1 MKIVNKYL
9 CKNFLGPFFLT
20 FFVALFV
27 LLMQFVWKWVDE
39 LVGKGL
45 ELTVMLKLLFY
56 AAISLASMAFPLAVM
71 LASLMTFGNMGE
83 RYEIVALKSA
93 GISTRKMMTPLA
105 CLTVI
110 ITIVSFL
117 FSDQVIPRATLKLR
131 MLLYDIQEQKPALN
145 IEEGVFY
152 DGFDNYSIMIGK
164 KMPDGETVKDI
175 LIYDHSRRQ
184 GNTCVTYA
192 ESGKMTITPDKHY
205 LIFVLNNGSYWD
217 ETSSMGVSRGK
228 RVQMPLMRASFDK
241 QYKRFDMSDFS
252 LNQADAQLFEGHS
265 SSMTNKQL
273 SEEIDTM
280 KKQIREIE
288 ENTANVFFSNLYFYN
303 NFVRGNE
310 QFATQEV
317 SCPLD
322 ISELSPDL
330 RSRVLNHAENSS
342 RSFIYSMQFNYTDA
356 SYRTSYMWNFQI
368 ELQRKYRLA
377 VACLLFFFIGAPLGS
392 IIRKGGIAVPLVL
405 TVLFFVIYFALSVIG
420 EKIAKGSTMPV
431 WFGTWLSSF
440 ILLPLCVFLTYHA
453 TMDTAVLSPDTYAKW
468 MDKIKN
474 IKLKNIKL
482 FSKKRHE
489 DSSTLS

>member
-1 MKIVNKYL
+1 MKIINKYL
-9 CKNFLGPFFLT
+9 CKNFLGPFVLT

-45 ELTVMLKLLFY
+45 EVSVMMKLLFY
-56 AAISLASMAFPLAVM
+56 AAISLSSMAFPLAVM

-93 GISTRKMMTPLA
+93 GVSTRKMMTPLA
-105 CLTVI
+105 FLTVL
-110 ITIVSFL
+110 ITIISFL

-152 DGFDNYSIMIGK
+152 DGFDNYSILVGK

-184 GNTCVTYA
+184 GNTSVTYA
-192 ESGKMTITPDKHY
+192 ETGTMTVTPDKHY
-205 LIFVLNNGSYWD
+205 LLFTLRNGSFWD
-217 ETSSMGVSRGK
+217 ETSSMGINRGK
-228 RVQMPLMRASFDK
+228 PSRLPLMRASFDK

-252 LNQADAQLFEGHS
+252 LGQADAELFQGHS
-265 SSMTNKQL
+265 SAMTNKQL
-273 SEEIDTM
+273 SEEIDSM
-280 KKQIREIE
+280 KVQIRNIE
-288 ENTANVFFSNLYFYN
+288 ENTANVFFNNLYYYN
-303 NFVRGNE
+303 SFVRTDE
-310 QFATQEV
+310 KFKT
-317 SCPLD
+317 LD
-322 ISELSPDL
+322 SSRTLDLAAMSPDL

-342 RSFIYSMQFNYTDA
+342 RAFIYNMQFNYVDA
-356 SYRTSYMWNFQI
+356 NYRTTNMWSYQI

-392 IIRKGGIAVPLVL
+392 IIRKGGIAIPLVF

-420 EKIAKGSTMPV
+420 EKIAKGSVMPV
-431 WFGTWLSSF
+431 WFGTWMSSF

-468 MDKIKN
+468 MDK
-474 IKLKNIKL
+474 LKHFKP
-482 FSKKRHE
+482 FSKKRDE
-489 DSSTLS
+489 NTATVS

>member
-1 MKIVNKYL
+1 
-9 CKNFLGPFFLT
+9 
-20 FFVALFV
+20 
-27 LLMQFVWKWVDE
+27 
-39 LVGKGL
+39 
-45 ELTVMLKLLFY
+45 
-56 AAISLASMAFPLAVM
+56 
-71 LASLMTFGNMGE
+71 
-83 RYEIVALKSA
+83 
-93 GISTRKMMTPLA
+93 
-105 CLTVI
+105 
-110 ITIVSFL
+110 
-117 FSDQVIPRATLKLR
+117 
-131 MLLYDIQEQKPALN
+131 
-145 IEEGVFY
+145 
-152 DGFDNYSIMIGK
+152 
-164 KMPDGETVKDI
+164 
-175 LIYDHSRRQ
+175 
-184 GNTCVTYA
+184 
-192 ESGKMTITPDKHY
+192 
-205 LIFVLNNGSYWD
+205 
-217 ETSSMGVSRGK
+217 
-228 RVQMPLMRASFDK
+228 
-241 QYKRFDMSDFS
+241 
-252 LNQADAQLFEGHS
+252 
-265 SSMTNKQL
+265 MTNKQL

>member
-1 MKIVNKYL
+1 MKIINKYL
-9 CKNFLGPFFLT
+9 CKNFLGPFVLT

-45 ELTVMLKLLFY
+45 EVSVMMKLLFY
-56 AAISLASMAFPLAVM
+56 AAISLSSMAFPLAVM

-93 GISTRKMMTPLA
+93 GVSTRKMMTPLA
-105 CLTVI
+105 FLTVL
-110 ITIVSFL
+110 ITIISFV

-152 DGFDNYSIMIGK
+152 DGFDNYSILVGK
-164 KMPDGETVKDI
+164 KMPDGETVKEI

-184 GNTCVTYA
+184 GNTSVTYA
-192 ESGKMTITPDKHY
+192 ETGTMTVTPDKHY
-205 LIFVLNNGSYWD
+205 LLFTLRNGSFWD
-217 ETSSMGVSRGK
+217 ETSSMGISRGK
-228 RVQMPLMRASFDK
+228 PSRLPLMRASFDK

-252 LNQADAQLFEGHS
+252 LGQADAELFQGHS
-265 SSMTNKQL
+265 SAMTNKQL
-273 SEEIDTM
+273 SEEIDSM
-280 KKQIREIE
+280 KVQIRNIE
-288 ENTANVFFSNLYFYN
+288 ENTANVFFNNLYYYN
-303 NFVRGNE
+303 SFVRTDE
-310 QFATQEV
+310 KFKTLDSSRTLDLATM
-317 SCPLD
+317 
-322 ISELSPDL
+322 SPDL

-342 RSFIYSMQFNYTDA
+342 RAFIYNMQFNYVDA
-356 SYRTSYMWNFQI
+356 NYRTTNMWSYQI

-392 IIRKGGIAVPLVL
+392 IIRKGGIAIPLVF

-420 EKIAKGSTMPV
+420 EKIAKGSVMPV
-431 WFGTWLSSF
+431 WFGTWMSSF

-468 MDKIKN
+468 MDK
-474 IKLKNIKL
+474 LKHVKP
-482 FSKKRHE
+482 FSKKRDE
-489 DSSTLS
+489 NTATVS

>member
-9 CKNFLGPFFLT
+9 CKNFLGPFVLT

-45 ELTVMLKLLFY
+45 EVSVMLKLLFY
-56 AAISLASMAFPLAVM
+56 AAVSLSSMAFPLAVM

-93 GISTRKMMTPLA
+93 GISTRRMMTPLA
-105 CLTVI
+105 ILTVF
-110 ITIVSFL
+110 ITILSF
-117 FSDQVIPRATLKLR
+117 FVSDQVIPRATLKLR
-131 MLLYDIQEQKPALN
+131 MLLFDIQEQKPALN

-152 DGFDNYSIMIGK
+152 NGFDNYSILVGK
-164 KMPDGETVKDI
+164 KMPDGETVKEI

-184 GNTCVTYA
+184 GNTSVTYA
-192 ESGKMTITPDKHY
+192 ESGTMSVTADKHY
-205 LIFVLNNGSYWD
+205 LLFTLRNGSFWD
-217 ETSSMGVSRGK
+217 ETSSMGVSHGK
-228 RVQMPLMRASFDK
+228 PNKLPLMRASFDK

-252 LNQADAQLFEGHS
+252 LGKTDAELFEGHS
-265 SSMTNKQL
+265 SAMTNKQL
-273 SEEIDTM
+273 SEEIDSM
-280 KKQIREIE
+280 KVQIRNIE
-288 ENTANVFFSNLYFYN
+288 ENTANVFFNNLYYYN
-303 NFVRGNE
+303 NFVRNDE
-310 QFATQEV
+310 RFKTQEA
-317 SCPLD
+317 SR
-322 ISELSPDL
+322 SPDFASL
-330 RSRVLNHAENSS
+330 PPEMQNRILNHAENAS
-342 RSFIYSMQFNYTDA
+342 RSSIYSMQFNYTDA
-356 SYRTSYMWNFQI
+356 AYRTSHMWSYQI

-468 MDKIKN
+468 ME
-474 IKLKNIKL
+474 KLKNIKP
-482 FSKKRHE
+482 FTKKRHE
-489 DSSTLS
+489 NSTTVS

>member
-1 MKIVNKYL
+1 MKIINKYL
-9 CKNFLGPFFLT
+9 CKNFLGPFVLT
-20 FFVALFV
+20 FFVAHFV

-45 ELTVMLKLLFY
+45 EVSVMMKLLFY
-56 AAISLASMAFPLAVM
+56 AAISLSSMAFPLAVM

-93 GISTRKMMTPLA
+93 GVSTRKMMTPLA
-105 CLTVI
+105 FLTVL
-110 ITIVSFL
+110 ITIISFV

-152 DGFDNYSIMIGK
+152 DGFDNYSILVGK

-184 GNTCVTYA
+184 GNTSVTYA
-192 ESGKMTITPDKHY
+192 ETGTMTVTPDKHY
-205 LIFVLNNGSYWD
+205 LLFTLRNGSFWD
-217 ETSSMGVSRGK
+217 ETSSMGINRGK
-228 RVQMPLMRASFDK
+228 PSRLPLMRASFDK

-252 LNQADAQLFEGHS
+252 LGQADAELFQGHS
-265 SSMTNKQL
+265 SAMTNKQL
-273 SEEIDTM
+273 SEEIDSM
-280 KKQIREIE
+280 KVQIRNIE
-288 ENTANVFFSNLYFYN
+288 ENTANVFFNNLYYYN
-303 NFVRGNE
+303 SFVRTDE
-310 QFATQEV
+310 KFKT
-317 SCPLD
+317 LD
-322 ISELSPDL
+322 SSRTLDLAAMSPDL

-342 RSFIYSMQFNYTDA
+342 RAFIYNMQFNYVDA
-356 SYRTSYMWNFQI
+356 NYRTTNMWSYQI

-392 IIRKGGIAVPLVL
+392 IIRKGGIAIPLVF

-420 EKIAKGSTMPV
+420 EKIAKGSVMPV
-431 WFGTWLSSF
+431 WFGTWMSSF

-468 MDKIKN
+468 MDK
-474 IKLKNIKL
+474 LKHFKP
-482 FSKKRHE
+482 FSKNRDE
-489 DSSTLS
+489 NTATVS

>member
-1 MKIVNKYL
+1 MKIINKYL
-9 CKNFLGPFFLT
+9 CKNFLGPFVLT

-45 ELTVMLKLLFY
+45 ELSVMMKLMFY
-56 AAISLASMAFPLAVM
+56 AAISLSSMAFPLAVM

-93 GISTRKMMTPLA
+93 GVSTRKMMTPLA
-105 CLTVI
+105 FLTVL
-110 ITIVSFL
+110 ITIISFV

-152 DGFDNYSIMIGK
+152 DGFDNYSILVGK

-184 GNTCVTYA
+184 GNTSVTYA
-192 ESGKMTITPDKHY
+192 ETGTMTVTPDKHY
-205 LIFVLNNGSYWD
+205 LLFTLRNGSFWD
-217 ETSSMGVSRGK
+217 ETSSMGLNQGKPSRL
-228 RVQMPLMRASFDK
+228 PLMRASFDK

-252 LNQADAQLFEGHS
+252 LGQADAELFQGHS
-265 SSMTNKQL
+265 SAMTNKQL
-273 SEEIDTM
+273 SEEIDSM
-280 KKQIREIE
+280 KVQIRNIE
-288 ENTANVFFSNLYFYN
+288 ENTANVFFNNLYYYN
-303 NFVRGNE
+303 SFVRTDE
-310 QFATQEV
+310 KFKT
-317 SCPLD
+317 LD
-322 ISELSPDL
+322 SSRTLDLAAMSPDL

-342 RSFIYSMQFNYTDA
+342 RAFIYNMQFNYVDA
-356 SYRTSYMWNFQI
+356 NYRTTNMWSYQI

-392 IIRKGGIAVPLVL
+392 IIRKGGIAIPLVF

-420 EKIAKGSTMPV
+420 EKIAKGSVMPV
-431 WFGTWLSSF
+431 WFGTWMSSF

-468 MDKIKN
+468 MDK
-474 IKLKNIKL
+474 LKHFKP
-482 FSKKRHE
+482 FSKKRDE
-489 DSSTLS
+489 NTATVS

>member
-1 MKIVNKYL
+1 MKIINKYL
-9 CKNFLGPFFLT
+9 CKNFLGPFVLT

-45 ELTVMLKLLFY
+45 ELSVMMKLMFY
-56 AAISLASMAFPLAVM
+56 AAISLSSMAFPLAVM

-93 GISTRKMMTPLA
+93 GVSTRKMMTPLA
-105 CLTVI
+105 FLTVL
-110 ITIVSFL
+110 ITIVSFV

-152 DGFDNYSIMIGK
+152 DGFDNYSILVGK

-184 GNTCVTYA
+184 GNTSVTYA
-192 ESGKMTITPDKHY
+192 ETGTMTVTPDKHY
-205 LIFVLNNGSYWD
+205 LLFTLRNGSFWD
-217 ETSSMGVSRGK
+217 ETSSMGINRGK
-228 RVQMPLMRASFDK
+228 PSRLPLMRASFDK

-252 LNQADAQLFEGHS
+252 LGQADAELFQGHS
-265 SSMTNKQL
+265 SAMTNKQL
-273 SEEIDTM
+273 SEEIDSM
-280 KKQIREIE
+280 KVQIRNIE
-288 ENTANVFFSNLYFYN
+288 ENTANVFFNNLYYYN
-303 NFVRGNE
+303 SFVRTDE
-310 QFATQEV
+310 KFKT
-317 SCPLD
+317 LD
-322 ISELSPDL
+322 SSRTLDLAAMSPDL

-342 RSFIYSMQFNYTDA
+342 RAFIYNMQFNYVDA
-356 SYRTSYMWNFQI
+356 NYRTTNMWSYQI

-392 IIRKGGIAVPLVL
+392 IIRKGGIAIPLVF

-420 EKIAKGSTMPV
+420 EKIAKGSVMPV
-431 WFGTWLSSF
+431 WFGTWMSSF

-468 MDKIKN
+468 MDK
-474 IKLKNIKL
+474 LKHFKP
-482 FSKKRHE
+482 FSKNRDE
-489 DSSTLS
+489 NTATVS

>member
-1 MKIVNKYL
+1 MKIVNRYL
-9 CKNFLGPFFLT
+9 CRNFLGPFFLT

-56 AAISLASMAFPLAVM
+56 AAVSLSSMAFPLAVM

-105 CLTVI
+105 FLTVL

-117 FSDQVIPRATLKLR
+117 VSDQVIPRATLKLR

-152 DGFDNYSIMIGK
+152 DGFDNYSILVGK

-175 LIYDHSRRQ
+175 LIYDHSKRQ

-192 ESGKMTITPDKHY
+192 ESGTMTVTEDKHY
-205 LIFVLNNGSYWD
+205 LLFTLYKGSYWD

-228 RVQMPLMRASFDK
+228 RVQLPLMRATFDK

-252 LNQADAQLFEGHS
+252 LNQVDAQLFEGHS
-265 SSMTNKQL
+265 SAMTNKQL
-273 SEEIDTM
+273 SDQIDSM
-280 KKQIREIE
+280 KVQIREIE
-288 ENTANVFFSNLYFYN
+288 DNTANVFFSNLYFYN
-303 NFVRGNE
+303 TFVRNNE
-310 QFATQEV
+310 QFKSQEK
-317 SCPLD
+317 SRPLD
-322 ISELSPDL
+322 ISKLNHEMQN
-330 RSRVLNHAENSS
+330 RVLNHAENTS
-342 RSFIYSMQFNYTDA
+342 RSYIYSMQFNYMDA
-356 SYRTSYMWNFQI
+356 TYRTSNMWSFQI

-392 IIRKGGIAVPLVL
+392 IIRKGGIAIPLVL
-405 TVLFFVIYFALSVIG
+405 TVVFFVIYFALSVIG

-440 ILLPLCVFLTYHA
+440 ILLPLCLFLTYHA

-468 MDKIKN
+468 MDKIKH
-474 IKLKNIKL
+474 IKL

>member
-9 CKNFLGPFFLT
+9 CRNFLGPFFLT

-45 ELTVMLKLLFY
+45 ELSVMLKLLFY
-56 AAISLASMAFPLAVM
+56 AAVSLSSMAFPLAVM

-105 CLTVI
+105 FLTVL

-117 FSDQVIPRATLKLR
+117 VSDQVIPRATLKLR

-152 DGFDNYSIMIGK
+152 EGFDNYSILVGK

-175 LIYDHSRRQ
+175 LIYDHSKRQ

-192 ESGKMTITPDKHY
+192 ESGTMSVTEDKHY
-205 LIFVLNNGSYWD
+205 LLFTLNNGSYWD

-228 RVQMPLMRASFDK
+228 RVQMPLMRATFDK

-252 LNQADAQLFEGHS
+252 LNQVDAELFEGHS

-273 SEEIDTM
+273 SDQIDSM
-280 KKQIREIE
+280 KVQIREIE
-288 ENTANVFFSNLYFYN
+288 NNTANVFFSNLYFYN
-303 NFVRGNE
+303 TFVRNNE
-310 QFATQEV
+310 DFKKQEA
-317 SCPLD
+317 SQTLD
-322 ISELSPDL
+322 LSKL
-330 RSRVLNHAENSS
+330 SLEMRNRVLNHAENTS
-342 RSFIYSMQFNYTDA
+342 RSYIFSMQFNYMDA
-356 SYRTSYMWNFQI
+356 SYRTSNMWNYQI

-392 IIRKGGIAVPLVL
+392 IIRKGGIAIPLVL
-405 TVLFFVIYFALSVIG
+405 TVVFFVIYFALSVIG

-468 MDKIKN
+468 MDKIKR
-474 IKLKNIKL
+474 IKL
-482 FSKKRHE
+482 FSKNRHE
-489 DSSTLS
+489 DSPTLS

>member
-45 ELTVMLKLLFY
+45 EVTVMLKLLF
-56 AAISLASMAFPLAVM
+56 LAGVTLSSMAFPLAVM

-105 CLTVI
+105 VLTVF
-110 ITIVSFL
+110 ITILSFL
-117 FSDQVIPRATLKLR
+117 VSDQVIPRATLKLR

-152 DGFDNYSIMIGK
+152 EGFDNYSILVGK

-184 GNTCVTYA
+184 GNTSVTYA
-192 ESGKMTITPDKHY
+192 ASGTMSITPDKHY
-205 LIFVLNNGSYWD
+205 LLFTLKNGSFWD
-217 ETSSMGVSRGK
+217 ETSSMGISRGK
-228 RVQMPLMRASFDK
+228 RSQLPLMRATFDK

-252 LNQADAQLFEGHS
+252 LNKTDAELFEGHS
-265 SSMTNKQL
+265 SALTNKQL
-273 SEEIDTM
+273 RTQIDTM
-280 KKQIREIE
+280 KKQIQGVED
-288 ENTANVFFSNLYFYN
+288 NTANVFFDNLYYFN
-303 NFVRGNE
+303 TFVRNNE
-310 QFATQEV
+310 QFKKQETSTKNDVAT
-317 SCPLD
+317 
-322 ISELSPDL
+322 LSPDV
-330 RSRVLNHAENSS
+330 RERVLSNAENSS
-342 RSFIYSMQFNYTDA
+342 RSFIYSMQFNYTEA
-356 SYRTSYMWNFQI
+356 TYRTKYMWTYQI

-392 IIRKGGIAVPLVL
+392 IIRKGGIAIPLVL
-405 TVLFFVIYFALSVIG
+405 TVVFFVIYFALSVTG
-420 EKIAKGSTMPV
+420 EKIANGSTMPV
-431 WFGTWLSSF
+431 WFGTWMSSF

-474 IKLKNIKL
+474 IKL

-489 DSSTLS
+489 NPTTLP

>member
-1 MKIVNKYL
+1 MKIINKYL
-9 CKNFLGPFFLT
+9 CKNFLGPFVLT

-45 ELTVMLKLLFY
+45 EVSVMMKLLFY
-56 AAISLASMAFPLAVM
+56 AAISLSSMAFPLAVM

-93 GISTRKMMTPLA
+93 GVSTRKMMTPLA
-105 CLTVI
+105 FLTVL
-110 ITIVSFL
+110 ITIISFL

-152 DGFDNYSIMIGK
+152 NGFDNYSILVGK

-184 GNTCVTYA
+184 GNTSVTYA
-192 ESGKMTITPDKHY
+192 ETGTMTVTPDKHY
-205 LIFVLNNGSYWD
+205 LLFTLRNGSFWD
-217 ETSSMGVSRGK
+217 ETSSMGINRGK
-228 RVQMPLMRASFDK
+228 PSRLPLMRASFDK

-252 LNQADAQLFEGHS
+252 LGQADAELFQGHS
-265 SSMTNKQL
+265 SAMTNKQL
-273 SEEIDTM
+273 SEEIDSM
-280 KKQIREIE
+280 KVQIRNIE
-288 ENTANVFFSNLYFYN
+288 ENTANVFFNNLYYYN
-303 NFVRGNE
+303 SFVRTDE
-310 QFATQEV
+310 KFKT
-317 SCPLD
+317 LD
-322 ISELSPDL
+322 SSRTLDLAAMSPDL

-342 RSFIYSMQFNYTDA
+342 RAFIYNMQFNYVDA
-356 SYRTSYMWNFQI
+356 NYRTTNMWSYQI

-392 IIRKGGIAVPLVL
+392 IIRKGGIAIPLVF

-420 EKIAKGSTMPV
+420 EKIAKGSVMPV
-431 WFGTWLSSF
+431 WFGTWMSSF

-468 MDKIKN
+468 MDK
-474 IKLKNIKL
+474 LKHFKP
-482 FSKKRHE
+482 FSKKRDE
-489 DSSTLS
+489 NTATVS

>member
-1 MKIVNKYL
+1 MKIVNRYL

-45 ELTVMLKLLFY
+45 EVTVMMKLLFY
-56 AAISLASMAFPLAVM
+56 AAVSLSSMAFPLAVM

-105 CLTVI
+105 VLTVF
-110 ITIVSFL
+110 ITIISFIV
-117 FSDQVIPRATLKLR
+117 SDQVIPRATLKLR

-152 DGFDNYSIMIGK
+152 EGFDNYSILVGK
-164 KMPDGETVKDI
+164 KMPDGETIKDI

-184 GNTCVTYA
+184 GNTSVTYA
-192 ESGKMTITPDKHY
+192 ASGTMSVTPDKHY
-205 LIFVLNNGSYWD
+205 LLFTLKNGSFWD
-217 ETSSMGVSRGK
+217 ETSTMGVSRGK
-228 RVQMPLMRASFDK
+228 RAQLPLMRATFDK

-252 LNQADAQLFEGHS
+252 LNQVNAELFEGHS
-265 SSMTNKQL
+265 SSLTNKQL
-273 SEEIDTM
+273 KVQIDTM
-280 KKQIREIE
+280 KKQIEDLE
-288 ENTANVFFSNLYFYN
+288 NNTANVFFNNLYYYN
-303 NFVRGNE
+303 TYIRDNE
-310 QFATQEV
+310 QFKEQKTALKNDLATM
-317 SCPLD
+317 
-322 ISELSPDL
+322 SPDI
-330 RSRVLNHAENSS
+330 RDRVLNNAENSS
-342 RSFIYSMQFNYTDA
+342 RSFIYSMQFNYTEA
-356 SYRTSYMWNFQI
+356 TYRTKYMWTYQI

-420 EKIAKGSTMPV
+420 EKIANGSTMPV
-431 WFGTWLSSF
+431 WFGTWMSSF

-453 TMDTAVLSPDTYAKW
+453 TMDTAVLSPDTYSKW
-468 MDKIKN
+468 IDKIKHKK
-474 IKLKNIKL
+474 I
-482 FSKKRHE
+482 FSRNRHE
-489 DSSTLS
+489 NSSTLS

>member
-1 MKIVNKYL
+1 VKIVNKYL

-45 ELTVMLKLLFY
+45 EVTVMLKLLF
-56 AAISLASMAFPLAVM
+56 LAGVTLSSMAFPLAVM

-105 CLTVI
+105 VLTVF
-110 ITIVSFL
+110 ITILSFL
-117 FSDQVIPRATLKLR
+117 VSDQVIPRATLKLR

-152 DGFDNYSIMIGK
+152 EGFDNYSILVGK

-184 GNTCVTYA
+184 GNTSVTYA
-192 ESGKMTITPDKHY
+192 ASGTMSITPDKHY
-205 LIFVLNNGSYWD
+205 LLFTLKNGSFWD
-217 ETSSMGVSRGK
+217 ETSSMGISRGK
-228 RVQMPLMRASFDK
+228 RSQLPLMRATFDK

-252 LNQADAQLFEGHS
+252 LNKTDAELFEGHS
-265 SSMTNKQL
+265 SALTNKQL
-273 SEEIDTM
+273 RTKIDTM
-280 KKQIREIE
+280 KKQIQGVED
-288 ENTANVFFSNLYFYN
+288 NTANVFFDNLYYFN
-303 NFVRGNE
+303 TFVRNNE
-310 QFATQEV
+310 QFKKQETSTKNDVAT
-317 SCPLD
+317 
-322 ISELSPDL
+322 LSPDV
-330 RSRVLNHAENSS
+330 RERVLSNAENSS
-342 RSFIYSMQFNYTDA
+342 RSFIYSMQFNYTEA
-356 SYRTSYMWNFQI
+356 TYRTKYMWTYQI

-392 IIRKGGIAVPLVL
+392 IIRKGGIAIPLVL
-405 TVLFFVIYFALSVIG
+405 TVVFFVIYFALSVTG
-420 EKIAKGSTMPV
+420 EKIANGSTMPV
-431 WFGTWLSSF
+431 WFGTWMSSF

-474 IKLKNIKL
+474 IKL

-489 DSSTLS
+489 NPTTLP

>member
-1 MKIVNKYL
+1 MKIINKYL
-9 CKNFLGPFFLT
+9 CKNFLGPFVLT

-45 ELTVMLKLLFY
+45 EVSVMMKLLFY
-56 AAISLASMAFPLAVM
+56 AAISLSSMAFPLAVM

-93 GISTRKMMTPLA
+93 GVSTRKMMTPLA
-105 CLTVI
+105 FLTVL
-110 ITIVSFL
+110 ITIISFL

-152 DGFDNYSIMIGK
+152 DGFDNYSILVGK

-184 GNTCVTYA
+184 GNTSVTYA
-192 ESGKMTITPDKHY
+192 ETGTMTVTPDKHY
-205 LIFVLNNGSYWD
+205 LLFTLRNGSFWD
-217 ETSSMGVSRGK
+217 ETSSMGINRGK
-228 RVQMPLMRASFDK
+228 PSRLPLMRASFDK

-252 LNQADAQLFEGHS
+252 LGQADAELFQGHS
-265 SSMTNKQL
+265 SAMTNKQL
-273 SEEIDTM
+273 SDEIDSM
-280 KKQIREIE
+280 KVQIRNIE
-288 ENTANVFFSNLYFYN
+288 GNTANVFFNNLYYYN
-303 NFVRGNE
+303 SFVRTDE
-310 QFATQEV
+310 KFKT
-317 SCPLD
+317 LD
-322 ISELSPDL
+322 SSRTLDLAAMSPDL

-342 RSFIYSMQFNYTDA
+342 RAFIYNMQFNYVDA
-356 SYRTSYMWNFQI
+356 NYRTTNMWSYQI

-392 IIRKGGIAVPLVL
+392 IIRKGGIAIPLVF

-420 EKIAKGSTMPV
+420 EKIAKGSVMPV
-431 WFGTWLSSF
+431 WFGTWMSSF

-468 MDKIKN
+468 MDK
-474 IKLKNIKL
+474 LKHFKP
-482 FSKKRHE
+482 FSKKRDE
-489 DSSTLS
+489 NTATVS

>member
-9 CKNFLGPFFLT
+9 GRNFLGPFFLT

-45 ELTVMLKLLFY
+45 ELSVMLKLLFY
-56 AAISLASMAFPLAVM
+56 AAVSLSSMAFPLAVM

-105 CLTVI
+105 FLTVL

-117 FSDQVIPRATLKLR
+117 VSDQVIPRATLKLR

-152 DGFDNYSIMIGK
+152 EGFDNYSILVGK

-175 LIYDHSRRQ
+175 LIYDHSKRQ

-192 ESGKMTITPDKHY
+192 ESGTMSVTEDKHY
-205 LIFVLNNGSYWD
+205 LLFTLNNGSYWD

-228 RVQMPLMRASFDK
+228 RVQMPLMRATFDK

-252 LNQADAQLFEGHS
+252 LNQVDAELFEGHS

-273 SEEIDTM
+273 SDQIDSM
-280 KKQIREIE
+280 KVQIREIE
-288 ENTANVFFSNLYFYN
+288 NNTANVFFSNLYFYN
-303 NFVRGNE
+303 TFVRNNE
-310 QFATQEV
+310 DFKKQEA
-317 SCPLD
+317 SQTLD
-322 ISELSPDL
+322 LSKLSPEM
-330 RSRVLNHAENSS
+330 RNRVLNHAENTS
-342 RSFIYSMQFNYTDA
+342 RSYIFSMQFNYMDA
-356 SYRTSYMWNFQI
+356 SYRTSNMWNYQI

-377 VACLLFFFIGAPLGS
+377 VACLLFFFIGAPLGY
-392 IIRKGGIAVPLVL
+392 IIRKGGIAIPLVL
-405 TVLFFVIYFALSVIG
+405 TVVFFVIYFALSVIG

-468 MDKIKN
+468 MDKIKR
-474 IKLKNIKL
+474 IKL
-482 FSKKRHE
+482 FSKNRHE
-489 DSSTLS
+489 DSPTLS

>member
-45 ELTVMLKLLFY
+45 EVTVMLKLLF
-56 AAISLASMAFPLAVM
+56 LAGVTLSSMAFPLAVM

-105 CLTVI
+105 VLTVF
-110 ITIVSFL
+110 ITILSFL
-117 FSDQVIPRATLKLR
+117 VSDQVIPRATLKLR

-152 DGFDNYSIMIGK
+152 EGFDNYSILVGK

-184 GNTCVTYA
+184 GNTSVTYA
-192 ESGKMTITPDKHY
+192 ASGTMSITPDKHY
-205 LIFVLNNGSYWD
+205 LLFTLKNGSFWD
-217 ETSSMGVSRGK
+217 ETSSMGISRGK
-228 RVQMPLMRASFDK
+228 RSQLPLMRATFDK

-252 LNQADAQLFEGHS
+252 LNKTDAELFEGHS
-265 SSMTNKQL
+265 SALTNKQL
-273 SEEIDTM
+273 RTQIDTM
-280 KKQIREIE
+280 KKQIQGVED
-288 ENTANVFFSNLYFYN
+288 NTANVFFDNLYYFN
-303 NFVRGNE
+303 TFVRNNE
-310 QFATQEV
+310 QFKKQETSTKNDVAT
-317 SCPLD
+317 
-322 ISELSPDL
+322 LSPDV
-330 RSRVLNHAENSS
+330 REHVLSNAENSS
-342 RSFIYSMQFNYTDA
+342 RSFIYSMQFNYTEA
-356 SYRTSYMWNFQI
+356 TYRTKYMWTYQI

-392 IIRKGGIAVPLVL
+392 IIRKGGIAIPLVL
-405 TVLFFVIYFALSVIG
+405 TVVFFVIYFALSVTG
-420 EKIAKGSTMPV
+420 EKIANGSIMPV
-431 WFGTWLSSF
+431 WFGTWMSSF

-474 IKLKNIKL
+474 IKL

-489 DSSTLS
+489 NPTTLP

>member
-1 MKIVNKYL
+1 MKIINKYL
-9 CKNFLGPFFLT
+9 CKNFLGPFVLT

-45 ELTVMLKLLFY
+45 EVSVMLKLLFY
-56 AAISLASMAFPLAVM
+56 AGVSLSSMAFPLAVM

-105 CLTVI
+105 ILTVL
-110 ITIVSFL
+110 ITITSYI

-152 DGFDNYSIMIGK
+152 NGFDNYSILVGK

-184 GNTCVTYA
+184 GNTSVTYA
-192 ESGKMTITPDKHY
+192 ETGTMTVTPDKHY
-205 LIFVLNNGSYWD
+205 LLFTLRNGSFWD

-228 RVQMPLMRASFDK
+228 PSKLPLMRASFDK

-252 LNQADAQLFEGHS
+252 LGQTDAELFEGHS
-265 SSMTNKQL
+265 SAMTNKQL
-273 SEEIDTM
+273 SAEIDSM
-280 KKQIREIE
+280 KVQIRNIE
-288 ENTANVFFSNLYFYN
+288 NNTANLFFNNLYYYN
-303 NFVRGNE
+303 SFVRNDE
-310 QFATQEV
+310 QFKT
-317 SCPLD
+317 LD
-322 ISELSPDL
+322 TSRTLDLASLPPDL
-330 RSRVLNHAENSS
+330 LSRILNHAENAS

-356 SYRTSYMWNFQI
+356 NYRTSYMWSYQI

-392 IIRKGGIAVPLVL
+392 IIRKGGIAIPLVF
-405 TVLFFVIYFALSVIG
+405 TVIFFVIYFALSVIG
-420 EKIAKGSTMPV
+420 EKIAKGSVMPV
-431 WFGTWLSSF
+431 WFGTWMSSF

-468 MDKIKN
+468 MEKIKN
-474 IKLKNIKL
+474 LKL
-482 FSKKRHE
+482 FSKKRDE
-489 DSSTLS
+489 NTTTVS

>member
-45 ELTVMLKLLFY
+45 EVTVMLKLLFL
-56 AAISLASMAFPLAVM
+56 AAVSLSSMAFPLAVM

-93 GISTRKMMTPLA
+93 GISTRRMMTPLA
-105 CLTVI
+105 ILTVF
-110 ITIVSFL
+110 ITIISFL
-117 FSDQVIPRATLKLR
+117 VSDQVIPRATLKLR

-152 DGFDNYSIMIGK
+152 DGFDNYSILVGK
-164 KMPDGETVKDI
+164 KMPDGETIKDI

-184 GNTCVTYA
+184 GNTSVTYA
-192 ESGKMTITPDKHY
+192 ASGTMSVTPDKHY
-205 LIFVLNNGSYWD
+205 LLFTLKNGSFWD
-217 ETSSMGVSRGK
+217 ETSTLGVNRGK
-228 RVQMPLMRASFDK
+228 RSQLPLMRATFDK

-252 LNQADAQLFEGHS
+252 LNQTNEELFEGHS
-265 SSMTNKQL
+265 SSLTNKRLKEQ
-273 SEEIDTM
+273 IDTM
-280 KKQIREIE
+280 KNQIQRIE
-288 ENTANVFFSNLYFYN
+288 DNTANVFFNNLYYFNTYVRN
-303 NFVRGNE
+303 NEKFSE
-310 QFATQEV
+310 QKIAQTNDV
-317 SCPLD
+317 AA
-322 ISELSPDL
+322 LSPGV
-330 RSRVLNHAENSS
+330 RERVLNSAENSS
-342 RSFIYSMQFNYTDA
+342 RSFIYSMQFNYTEA
-356 SYRTSYMWNFQI
+356 TYKTKYMWTYQI

-392 IIRKGGIAVPLVL
+392 IIRKGGIAIPLVL
-405 TVLFFVIYFALSVIG
+405 TVIFFVIYFALSVIG
-420 EKIAKGSTMPV
+420 EKIANGSTMPV
-431 WFGTWLSSF
+431 WFGTWMSSF

-468 MDKIKN
+468 MEKIKY
-474 IKLKNIKL
+474 IKL

-489 DSSTLS
+489 NTTTLP